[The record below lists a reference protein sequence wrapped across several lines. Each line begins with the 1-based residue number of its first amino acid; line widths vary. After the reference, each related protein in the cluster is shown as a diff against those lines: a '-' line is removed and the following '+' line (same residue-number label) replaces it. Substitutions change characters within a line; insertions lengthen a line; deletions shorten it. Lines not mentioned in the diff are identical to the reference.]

1 MHKDACVL
9 TTKDFTILEV
19 MLDRCADTGSVV
31 AGLLRR
37 KIEAATVVFRED
49 VPATVATLSSRVTYR
64 INDGEPDSRILSH
77 DRMNASVGLFLPI
90 TSPVGLALLGMAE
103 GQRFEIDR
111 DGRTKRITLDAVLYQ
126 PEAAFREREA
136 IARMATPAMRRAALR
151 VVPGSSGGG

>member
-19 MLDRCADTGSVV
+19 MLDRCADRSD
-31 AGLLRR
+31 AMWPLLRR

-77 DRMNASVGLFLPI
+77 DRMNASTGLFLPI
-90 TSPVGLALLGMAE
+90 TSPIGLALLGLAE
-103 GQRFEIDR
+103 GQQFEIGQDSR
-111 DGRTKRITLDAVLYQ
+111 CKRITLDAVLYQ
-126 PEAAFREREA
+126 PEAAYREREA